1 LDNNITYKIKKN
13 EEDKIKKYLR
23 TKKRERFYMK
33 NVQTILLGLLIA
45 LGVIY
50 VVYNEQR
57 FTEKEVRILELEKTV
72 ESQKELHAFSKEF
85 ADNTLLEFQSVQ
97 EWGEG
102 ITEAIN
108 GNREALQIIMEG
120 LEKFNEQINRELQ
133 KLNQG

>member
-1 LDNNITYKIKKN
+1 
-13 EEDKIKKYLR
+13 
-23 TKKRERFYMK
+23 MK

-72 ESQKELHAFSKEF
+72 ESQKELHALSKEF
-85 ADNTLLEFQSVQ
+85 ADNTLLEFQNVQ

>member
-1 LDNNITYKIKKN
+1 MDNIITYKIKKN
-13 EEDKIKKYLR
+13 EEDKKKKYLR

-72 ESQKELHAFSKEF
+72 ESQKELHALSKEF
-85 ADNTLLEFQSVQ
+85 ADNTLLEFQNVQ